1 MEKGTVAAVRRVD
14 YYSVS
19 FFRLAGRRLFWGA
32 WRVCEWVTVAEAKDL
47 PPGDSMSVEHEGDSI
62 ALFNVD
68 GTFYAIGNRCPH
80 AAGPLAQGFIE
91 KGRVTCPWHGWSFPL
106 SLEDAPDDGL
116 CRYALRVEDGAIQ
129 VEVPAKERKAG

>member
-1 MEKGTVAAVRRVD
+1 MP
-14 YYSVS
+14 
-19 FFRLAGRRLFWGA
+19 
-32 WRVCEWVTVAEAKDL
+32 EWVTVAAVDDL
-47 PPGDSMSVEHEGDSI
+47 PPGGSMRVEQDGESI

-68 GTFYAIGNRCPH
+68 GTFYATANRCPH

-106 SLEDAPDDGL
+106 SREDAPEDGL

-129 VEVPAKERKAG
+129 VEVPASGCKAG